1 MELVIFPEVMKLA
14 EFVPQHKGI
23 LTLEINNYR
32 PNLCTLVLLFG
43 VLQDIVGGMHRPI
56 W

>member
-1 MELVIFPEVMKLA
+1 MELGIFPEVMKLA

-23 LTLEINNYR
+23 LTLKINYYR
-32 PNLCTLVLLFG
+32 PNSCTLVLLFG